1 MIVEV
6 EKGMRRNQRAILC
19 NDKPECGVKPM
30 LLPDWLFK
38 ALPYLCVVAL
48 IAGTSW
54 DFRWKTQNQREAQQ
68 TNPPD

>member
-1 MIVEV
+1 
-6 EKGMRRNQRAILC
+6 
-19 NDKPECGVKPM
+19 VKPM

-68 TNPPD
+68 ANPPD